1 MKLRNRDF
9 RMVFIGDG
17 DDRQE
22 IEQYAEKCSIADR
35 CIFTGVIHD
44 RSVLQAWYT
53 RANLFL
59 FPSTYDTNG
68 LVVREAAACSLASV
82 LIRDS
87 CAAEGVA
94 DGRNGFLI
102 EENPESLAAC
112 LSSLSTDTMRRVGEA
127 AGNELYLS
135 WADAVKM
142 AAERYHTVID
152 RYRCGYYPR
161 HRKPSEAILKMNG
174 EIMDFLGTLPIRSN
188 HTFSDH

>member
-1 MKLRNRDF
+1 M
-9 RMVFIGDG
+9 
-17 DDRQE
+17 
-22 IEQYAEKCSIADR
+22 
-35 CIFTGVIHD
+35 IHD
-44 RSVLQAWYT
+44 RAELQAWYT

-87 CAAEGVA
+87 CAAEGVT
-94 DGRNGFLI
+94 DGKNGFLI

-112 LSSLSTDTMRRVGEA
+112 LSSLRTETMRKVGET

-142 AAERYHTVID
+142 AAERYRIVID